1 MNETNPV
8 KTRSLQ
14 AKTGSLSGEKELGA
28 QPLDALM
35 TRLGL
40 SNHDLV
46 EVSTEQLTHK
56 MVSKGRKGRRLT
68 PNVKTKILHA
78 FHAALKKR
86 RTSSVATQ
94 LDGPDQKFA
103 HRDLFNY

>member
-1 MNETNPV
+1 VAEEHGT
-8 KTRSLQ
+8 
-14 AKTGSLSGEKELGA
+14 

-46 EVSTEQLTHK
+46 SASKEQLTHK
-56 MVSKGRKGRRLT
+56 MVQKGRKGRYLT
-68 PNVKTKILHA
+68 PNVKTKILN
-78 FHAALKKR
+78 ALHNA
-86 RTSSVATQ
+86 V
-94 LDGPDQKFA
+94 PEDQRFA